1 MGAESALGLPAL
13 AIAVPVRTALHGA
26 PIRGSGPSSRAI
38 CVPFYGDDGGGNGEL
53 IPAKSVVV
61 LRVVALVGEQ
71 LADRLTIRCIA
82 NGWSEL
88 RRILTGAN
96 ASVDGQREMAVNVK
110 DGRELGPFPH
120 RVALLTR
127 APDIVATDVPSL

>member
-1 MGAESALGLPAL
+1 MARRYGVAGH
-13 AIAVPVRTALHGA
+13 R
-26 PIRGSGPSSRAI
+26 R
-38 CVPFYGDDGGGNGEL
+38 VPFVFRFT
-53 IPAKSVVV
+53 AMM
-61 LRVVALVGEQ
+61 VALVGEQ
-71 LADRLTIRCIA
+71 RADRLTIRCIA